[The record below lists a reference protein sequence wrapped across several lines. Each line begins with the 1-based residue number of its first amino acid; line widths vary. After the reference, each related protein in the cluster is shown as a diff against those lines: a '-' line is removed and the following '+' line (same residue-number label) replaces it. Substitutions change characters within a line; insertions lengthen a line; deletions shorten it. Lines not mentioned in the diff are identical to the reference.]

1 MKIRVWRYHAK
12 NETNKNNPQ
21 LSGRVIFI
29 YVAGSI
35 QVPFNW
41 QKLTNNRN
49 IYRAN
54 GGAPKSHLT
63 EMKP

>member
-35 QVPFNW
+35 QVPFN
-41 QKLTNNRN
+41 
-49 IYRAN
+49 
-54 GGAPKSHLT
+54 
-63 EMKP
+63 